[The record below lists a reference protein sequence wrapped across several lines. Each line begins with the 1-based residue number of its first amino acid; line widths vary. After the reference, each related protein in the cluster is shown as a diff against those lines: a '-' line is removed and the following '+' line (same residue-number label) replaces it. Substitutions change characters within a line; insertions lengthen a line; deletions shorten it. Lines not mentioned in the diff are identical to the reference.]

1 MNSRKKGFS
10 LVTVLFLIVGISI
23 TLGGVA
29 FNFVTEGKLLK
40 KNIYQNNI
48 FYSAEICLENAKAWI
63 KNNTDNNTLPTSTT
77 KIDSSQGAPEYCLK
91 GYGMKS

>member
-10 LVTVLFLIVGISI
+10 LVTVLFLTLGISI

-40 KNIYQNNI
+40 KNIDQNNS
-48 FYSAEICLENAKAWI
+48 FYSAEIGLENAKAWI
-63 KNNTDNNTLPTSTT
+63 KNNTDNNTLPTDTLLPSE
-77 KIDSSQGAPEYCLK
+77 KICLIYEYLGSNRFK
-91 GYGMKS
+91 H